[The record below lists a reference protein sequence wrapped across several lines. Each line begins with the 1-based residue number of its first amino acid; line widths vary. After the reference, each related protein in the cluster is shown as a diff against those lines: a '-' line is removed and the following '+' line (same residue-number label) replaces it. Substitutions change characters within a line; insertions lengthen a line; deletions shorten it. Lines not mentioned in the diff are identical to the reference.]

1 MFREAR
7 TGWRTAPATIF
18 VVALVILIAG
28 FVIIFQ
34 NEVTFRAS
42 RDRQAQVAAQVL
54 AGSVTAAVDFG
65 DPVAS
70 QQAVNAFKVN
80 PQVRYV
86 AVFDRTGHVLAA
98 YDRVGRKRGSTL
110 AQLPPAAPN
119 SFRISV
125 PIVSAGEHIGTVVYS
140 VEREAVSRRLTR
152 YVILASMA
160 VLAALVIATL
170 GLAQNALRRANREL
184 SERAEALSQSNELLA
199 EQIEERAKAEE
210 QLRQS
215 QKMQALGQLTGGIAH
230 DFNNLLTVIQGSA
243 DILTRD
249 ELAEDRRKRF
259 ARAIVQASENAAVL
273 TSQLLAFARRQPL
286 KPELVDLSSLVGG
299 MTELLDRTMGE
310 RIRIRTQFEGSCPV
324 TVDRNQLQSAI
335 LNVASNARDA
345 MPDGGT
351 LTIKVSTVPSGSGER
366 MAAVAVSDTGS
377 GMDPDTASRIFE
389 PFFTTKKTGQGTG
402 LGLSQVYGF
411 ATQSGG
417 DVLLETEPG
426 KGTTVTLLLPCSQGA
441 AIAESK
447 EQEPELPEQER
458 AEILVVED
466 NEDVGHFAETLLT
479 ELGHSVTLATSG
491 EEALE
496 LTRARHFDVV
506 FSDVVMPGM
515 GGLRLSEALSREKP
529 GLPVI
534 LATGYSQEI
543 AQSGSG
549 GRPVILKPYRL
560 ATLSQALADAM
571 SARGGTGEQ
580 QGAAHGPGV

>member
-1 MFREAR
+1 MRFIRKSLPHW
-7 TGWRTAPATIF
+7 GTAPSVIF
-18 VVALVILIAG
+18 FIAMVILVGG
-28 FVIIFQ
+28 FAIIYQ
-34 NEVTFRAS
+34 NEVAFRAA
-42 RDRQAQVAAQVL
+42 RDRQALVAAEVL
-54 AGSVTAAVDFG
+54 GNSVTAAVDFG
-65 DPVAS
+65 DPVAA
-70 QQAVNAFKVN
+70 QQSVDAFRVN

-86 AVFDRTGHVLAA
+86 GVFDRTGRVLGA
-98 YDRVGRKRGSTL
+98 YDPTGGRARLNLSQLHAPADSSYRV
-110 AQLPPAAPN
+110 
-119 SFRISV
+119 SV
-125 PIVSAGEHIGTVVYS
+125 PITSARQRIGTAVYE

-152 YVILASMA
+152 YVVLGSLA
-160 VLAALVIATL
+160 VLAALVIVTL
-170 GLAQNALRRANREL
+170 GMAQSALRRANREL
-184 SERAEALSQSNELLA
+184 SERAEALGQANTLLA

-210 QLRQS
+210 ELRQS

-243 DILTRD
+243 DILSRD
-249 ELAEDRRKRF
+249 ELADERRKRF
-259 ARAIVQASENAAVL
+259 ARAIVQAAENAAVL

-286 KPELVDLSSLVGG
+286 KPELFDLSELVAG

-310 RIRIRTQFEGSCPV
+310 RIRIKTKLERRSCPV
-324 TVDRNQLQSAI
+324 LVDRSQLQSAI

-351 LTIKVSTVPSGSGER
+351 LKITVCTVPSGESDK
-366 MAAVAVSDTGS
+366 MASIAISDTGT
-377 GMDPDTASRIFE
+377 GMDADTASRIFE
-389 PFFTTKKTGQGTG
+389 PFFTTKKTGKGTG

-417 DVLLETEPG
+417 DVLCDSTPG
-426 KGTTVTLLLPCSQGA
+426 KGTTLTLMLPCSQQALA
-441 AIAESK
+441 ADTRTEPAEV
-447 EQEPELPEQER
+447 PEQPR

-466 NEDVGHFAETLLT
+466 NEEVGHFAETLLS

-496 LTRARHFDVV
+496 LTRERQFDVV

-515 GGLRLSEALSREKP
+515 GGLRLAEQLAEEKP
-529 GLPVI
+529 RLPVI

-560 ATLSQALADAM
+560 ATLSQALVDAM
-571 SARGGTGEQ
+571 
-580 QGAAHGPGV
+580 AAADR

>member
-1 MFREAR
+1 MRAFRNPLRE
-7 TGWRTAPATIF
+7 WRAAPAAIF
-18 VVALVILIAG
+18 LVAVAILAAG
-28 FVIIFQ
+28 FAIILQ
-34 NEVTFRAS
+34 NEVTFRAN

-54 AGSVTAAVDFG
+54 AGSVTAAVDFN
-65 DPVAS
+65 DPAAS
-70 QQAVNAFKVN
+70 QQAVDAFRVN

-86 AVFDRTGHVLAA
+86 GVFDRSGGVLGA
-98 YDRVGRKRGSTL
+98 YDRAARSALVDL
-110 AQLPPAAPN
+110 ARLPPPPESNYRVA
-119 SFRISV
+119 V
-125 PIVSAGEHIGTVVYS
+125 PIESAGQRIGTVIYEVQ
-140 VEREAVSRRLTR
+140 REALSRRLTR
-152 YVILASMA
+152 YLTLGALAVM
-160 VLAALVIATL
+160 AALVIFTL
-170 GLAQNALRRANREL
+170 GMAQAALRRANDEL
-184 SERAEALSQSNELLA
+184 SERAEALGQANELLA
-199 EQIEERAKAEE
+199 EQMEERAKAED

-243 DILTRD
+243 DILSRD
-249 ELAEDRRKRF
+249 DLADDRRKRF
-259 ARAIVQASENAAVL
+259 ARAIVQAAENAAVL

-286 KPELVDLSSLVGG
+286 KPELVDLSTLVAS

-310 RIRIRTQFEGSCPV
+310 RIRIETSLGISCPV
-324 TVDRNQLQSAI
+324 TVDRNQLQSAV

-351 LTIKVSTVPSGSGER
+351 LAIAVSNVPSGSGER
-366 MAAVAVSDTGS
+366 MSAIAISDTGS
-377 GMDPDTASRIFE
+377 GMDVETASRIFE
-389 PFFTTKKTGQGTG
+389 PFFTTKMTGKGTG

-417 DVLLETEPG
+417 DVLVESEPG
-426 KGTTVTLLLPCSQGA
+426 KGTTVTILLPCSD
-441 AIAESK
+441 AEVVAEAK
-447 EQEPELPEQER
+447 LEEAEVPQQAR

-466 NEDVGHFAETLLT
+466 NEDVGHFAETLLS

-496 LTRARHFDVV
+496 LTRARDFDLV

-515 GGLRLSEALSREKP
+515 GGLRLSEQLAEEKP
-529 GLPVI
+529 DLPVI

-560 ATLSQALADAM
+560 ATLSQALVDAM
-571 SARGGTGEQ
+571 SASGK
-580 QGAAHGPGV
+580 

>member
-1 MFREAR
+1 MPNW
-7 TGWRTAPATIF
+7 GTAPSAIF
-18 VVALVILIAG
+18 FVAVIILVAG
-28 FVIIFQ
+28 FAIIFQ
-34 NEVTFRAS
+34 NEIAFRAA
-42 RDRQAQVAAQVL
+42 RDRQALVAAEVL
-54 AGSVTAAVDFG
+54 ANSVTAAVDFG
-65 DPVAS
+65 DPVAA
-70 QQAVNAFKVN
+70 QQSVDAFRVN

-86 AVFDRTGHVLAA
+86 GVFDRAGRVLGA
-98 YDRVGRKRGSTL
+98 YDPTGGRARLNLS
-110 AQLPPAAPN
+110 QLHPPAGSN
-119 SFRISV
+119 YRLSV
-125 PIVSAGEHIGTVVYS
+125 PIVSARQHVGTVVFE
-140 VEREAVSRRLTR
+140 VEREAVARRLTR
-152 YVILASMA
+152 YVVLASMA
-160 VLAALVIATL
+160 VLAALVIVSL
-170 GLAQNALRRANREL
+170 GMAQSALRKANREL
-184 SERAEALSQSNELLA
+184 SERAEALGQANTLLA

-210 QLRQS
+210 ELRQS

-243 DILTRD
+243 DILSRD
-249 ELAEDRRKRF
+249 ELADDRRKRF
-259 ARAIVQASENAAVL
+259 AKAIVQAAQNAAVL

-286 KPELVDLSSLVGG
+286 KPELVDLSELVAS

-310 RIRIRTQFEGSCPV
+310 RIRIKTRLGRRGCPV
-324 TVDRNQLQSAI
+324 LVDRSQLQSAI

-351 LTIKVSTVPSGSGER
+351 LTIAVSTLDSAEGPPTASI
-366 MAAVAVSDTGS
+366 AISDTGT
-377 GMDPDTASRIFE
+377 GMDADTASRIFE

-417 DVLLETEPG
+417 DVLCESRPG
-426 KGTTVTLLLPCSQGA
+426 KGTVLTLILPCSEQGPA
-441 AIAESK
+441 VERKSDEAVV
-447 EQEPELPEQER
+447 PEQPP

-466 NEDVGHFAETLLT
+466 NEEVGQFAETLLS

-496 LTRARHFDVV
+496 LTRTRDFDVV

-515 GGLRLSEALSREKP
+515 GGLRLSERLAEEKP
-529 GLPVI
+529 HLPVI

-560 ATLSQALADAM
+560 ATLSQALVEAM
-571 SARGGTGEQ
+571 SASRTSE
-580 QGAAHGPGV
+580 GAG

>member
-1 MFREAR
+1 M
-7 TGWRTAPATIF
+7 
-18 VVALVILIAG
+18 
-28 FVIIFQ
+28 
-34 NEVTFRAS
+34 
-42 RDRQAQVAAQVL
+42 
-54 AGSVTAAVDFG
+54 
-65 DPVAS
+65 
-70 QQAVNAFKVN
+70 
-80 PQVRYV
+80 
-86 AVFDRTGHVLAA
+86 
-98 YDRVGRKRGSTL
+98 
-110 AQLPPAAPN
+110 
-119 SFRISV
+119 
-125 PIVSAGEHIGTVVYS
+125 
-140 VEREAVSRRLTR
+140 
-152 YVILASMA
+152 
-160 VLAALVIATL
+160 
-170 GLAQNALRRANREL
+170 
-184 SERAEALSQSNELLA
+184 
-199 EQIEERAKAEE
+199 
-210 QLRQS
+210 
-215 QKMQALGQLTGGIAH
+215 
-230 DFNNLLTVIQGSA
+230 
-243 DILTRD
+243 
-249 ELAEDRRKRF
+249 RKRF

-286 KPELVDLSSLVGG
+286 KPELVDLSALVGG

-310 RIRIRTQFEGSCPV
+310 RIRIETSFAGTCPV

-351 LTIKVSTVPSGSGER
+351 LRITVATVPSGSGES
-366 MAAVAVSDTGS
+366 MAAVAISDTGS

-417 DVLLETEPG
+417 DVLVETDPG
-426 KGTTVTLLLPCSQGA
+426 KGTTVTLLLPCSQSGTF
-441 AIAESK
+441 AEPK
-447 EQEPELPEQER
+447 VEELEIPDQPR

-496 LTRARHFDVV
+496 LTRANDYDVV

-515 GGLRLSEALSREKP
+515 GGLRLSEQLAQEKP
-529 GLPVI
+529 DLPVI

-560 ATLSQALADAM
+560 ATLSQALVDAM
-571 SARGGTGEQ
+571 
-580 QGAAHGPGV
+580 HGNG